1 MSKPDSP
8 EDILAD
14 LHTERCA
21 FKRFTARNSD
31 DIVAATHYCEKYRRE
46 ALTKLSEYY
55 TNKFL
60 ECLPVPSQQTRG
72 NTQNPDNPKYL
83 TKFAAGYNQAIADTK
98 QAIKQLSKEP

>member
-8 EDILAD
+8 ELDHILQD
-14 LHTERCA
+14 LINVTFENAH
-21 FKRFTARNSD
+21 
-31 DIVAATHYCEKYRRE
+31 E
-46 ALTKLSEYY
+46 AVNNKQGFNNLLHITKAKAQLQEYY

-98 QAIKQLSKEP
+98 QAIKQLSKRGE